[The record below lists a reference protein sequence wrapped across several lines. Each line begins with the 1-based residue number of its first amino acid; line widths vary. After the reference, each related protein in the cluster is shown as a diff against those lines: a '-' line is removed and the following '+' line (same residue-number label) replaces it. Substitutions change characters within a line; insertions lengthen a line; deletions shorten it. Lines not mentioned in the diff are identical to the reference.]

1 MRMALVLLPLM
12 VTPDIASAKCF
23 SVWHYPWRQHC
34 GGVYAR
40 TSPVRPHADR
50 PVPPPVVRADP
61 VVAIPIPD
69 LTGMVWDTALDTPG
83 QLELSHDM
91 ERLRALRKLEE
102 ELQ

>member
-1 MRMALVLLPLM
+1 MRIALVLLVATVHP
-12 VTPDIASAKCF
+12 AQSHCYR
-23 SVWHYPWRQHC
+23 VWHYNVPQHC